1 MTSIVLVTVFSVV
14 FLLVF
19 YLIDP
24 LSHSILL
31 VFLICVLLSIRIREL
46 YLLDDIHKKIVGKKS
61 IYDYKNKDKRAIKFK
76 ERND

>member
-14 FLLVF
+14 FLLIF
-19 YLIDP
+19 FLIDP

-31 VFLICVLLSIRIREL
+31 VFLVCVLLSIRIREL

-61 IYDYKNKDKRAIKFK
+61 SYDYKNKDKRAIKFK